1 MYQVQIIFRRRS
13 LAAILAGQKSSVT
26 FENAVDVE
34 ARDGFVSVEVVNP
47 EGLTSYNYPS
57 DKVGRVRVVRLE

>member
-34 ARDGFVSVEVVNP
+34 ARDGFVSVEVGNP
-47 EGLTSYNYPS
+47 EGLTSYNYPI